1 MKLTR
6 PYLVNLINR
15 QRLVDVSQLR
25 LCELV
30 ERVLSEEKAPRVMGV
45 NVMLVRDP
53 VIRRYHRDFMGLD
66 SPTDCISF
74 PPEDLDQANA
84 LEPACGDC
92 VISVDHALAYALE
105 NDVLFAEEIA
115 RYAVHC
121 TLHCLGYDD
130 QTAAD
135 RRRMFAR
142 QEKYIRY
149 WRTNLYTTK

>member
-30 ERVLSEEKAPRVMGV
+30 ERVLSEEKAPRVMGM

-74 PPEDLDQANA
+74 PPEGLEEANV
-84 LEPACGDC
+84 LEPACGD
-92 VISVDHALAYALE
+92 VVLSVDHALSYSLE
-105 NDVLFAEEIA
+105 NDILFAEEIV
-115 RYAVHC
+115 RYAVHG

-130 QTAAD
+130 IDPGD
-135 RRRMFAR
+135 RRRMFAK
-142 QEKYIRY
+142 QEKYVLY
-149 WRTNLYTTK
+149 WKTNLYTTK